1 MKVRNLGI
9 AVLRHEK
16 KVTEINGILIP
27 ETASVAS
34 RTREGTVMATG
45 QGTKSQ
51 KMEVAIGQIIVYKK
65 ENYPTS
71 DGMDIISLE
80 DVLYVK

>member
-1 MKVRNLGI
+1 M
-9 AVLRHEK
+9 RHEK
-16 KVTEINGILIP
+16 KVQQIGGIIVL
-27 ETASVAS
+27 ETANVSS

-51 KMEVAIGQIIVYKK
+51 KMEVKINDEIVYKK
-65 ENYPTS
+65 ENFPTS
-71 DGMDIISLE
+71 EGCDIISLE